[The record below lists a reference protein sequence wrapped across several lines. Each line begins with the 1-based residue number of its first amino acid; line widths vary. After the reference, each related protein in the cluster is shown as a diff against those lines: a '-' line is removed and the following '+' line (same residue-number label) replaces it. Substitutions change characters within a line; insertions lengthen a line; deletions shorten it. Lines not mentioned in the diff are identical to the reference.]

1 MFDTHAHVHDPA
13 FDADRELMLAR
24 ARDAG
29 VERILTVGTNVADSR
44 RAIETARAHDL
55 DFSLGIHPHEAKD
68 APADVAAAFD
78 ELIALAGRPPAA
90 LGEMGLDYYYDHS
103 PREEQRHILVAQ
115 LRYARAHPLPL
126 IFHQRDA
133 FEDFVSVLRAE
144 CAAPIRGVVHCF
156 TGNTAQ
162 ARALVD
168 EFDLKLGIGGV
179 LTFKNAEA
187 LREAV
192 RDVGLAHLILE
203 TDAPYLAPVPHRGQ
217 RNEPAFVAATAD
229 LLATVLGVSRDEVDE
244 RTSAT
249 AAALFGS
256 R

>member
-1 MFDTHAHVHDPA
+1 
-13 FDADRELMLAR
+13 
-24 ARDAG
+24 
-29 VERILTVGTNVADSR
+29 
-44 RAIETARAHDL
+44 
-55 DFSLGIHPHEAKD
+55 
-68 APADVAAAFD
+68 
-78 ELIALAGRPPAA
+78 
-90 LGEMGLDYYYDHS
+90 
-103 PREEQRHILVAQ
+103 
-115 LRYARAHPLPL
+115 
-126 IFHQRDA
+126 
-133 FEDFVSVLRAE
+133 
-144 CAAPIRGVVHCF
+144 
-156 TGNTAQ
+156 
-162 ARALVD
+162 LVD